1 MERAH
6 TPAGGENDG
15 SRDGSGA
22 GDHDLPYQFG
32 RRPHAEAPFP
42 FTERQYCKLLV
53 LRGRVAEAGDTQDIY
68 EPRVVVVPDAV
79 WTADAENESQAA

>member
-1 MERAH
+1 MERAQ
-6 TPAGGENDG
+6 TPASSENDG

-32 RRPHAEAPFP
+32 KRPNTEAPFP

-53 LRGRVAEAGDTQDIY
+53 LRGRVAEAEDELDVYNPQ
-68 EPRVVVVPDAV
+68 VVVVDDAV
-79 WTADAENESQAA
+79 WTADSEKDQAA